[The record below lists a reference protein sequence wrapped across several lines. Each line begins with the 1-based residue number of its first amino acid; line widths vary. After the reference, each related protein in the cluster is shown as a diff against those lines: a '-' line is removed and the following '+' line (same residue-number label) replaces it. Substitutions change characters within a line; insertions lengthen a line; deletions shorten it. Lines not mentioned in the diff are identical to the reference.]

1 MLVQGWHPRCF
12 CLHCPWLLNNY
23 ACATNSVGLHQ
34 VVLESCWSHM
44 QCHMHPILSDRKQDI
59 AFNSTLF
66 TAEQGSFMVFS
77 FSLDGHWQC
86 PLDYEVDTIK
96 CTLFCSGHWR
106 VGFLWLPTIGG
117 TLCHGCVLVYRCP
130 VVHVMYYKCPS

>member
-1 MLVQGWHPRCF
+1 
-12 CLHCPWLLNNY
+12 
-23 ACATNSVGLHQ
+23 
-34 VVLESCWSHM
+34 M

-117 TLCHGCVLVYRCP
+117 TLCNVLFFNALPIVTLIQIWIDLPWGPSTLSQSHCLLYTIHHTTPAVLAP
-130 VVHVMYYKCPS
+130 VTVSFRSTLI